1 MAVAIVT
8 GASSGIGLSISRKL
22 VEMGFVVHGLSRGEI
37 PGPGHE
43 RLIAEPCDLTDLLSL
58 ESATERILRVSDS
71 LDLLVNCAGVGRF
84 GPHETLRV
92 ADLEEMVRTNL
103 LAPIV
108 LTRLS
113 LRHLRRARGTVINIA
128 STAAVTPHRFGAA
141 YSATKAGLLRF
152 GESLFQ
158 EVRKSGVRV
167 VTLLPDMTTTPFY
180 DRLDFAPDD
189 DPQCHITPECVADA
203 VAQALT
209 MREGTVVT
217 QMTIQ
222 PQRVGVKRKGG
233 GCSRDPRD

>member
-8 GASSGIGLSISRKL
+8 GASSGIGLAVSRKL
-22 VEMGFVVHGLSRGEI
+22 VEMGFAVHGISRGETRMPI
-37 PGPGHE
+37 DGSF
-43 RLIAEPCDLTDLLSL
+43 IAVPCDLTDLTAL
-58 ESATERILRVSDS
+58 ETVAERVLEGAGS
-71 LDLLVNCAGVGRF
+71 LDLLVNCAGVGFF

-108 LTRLS
+108 LTGLT
-113 LRHLRRARGTVINIA
+113 LRHLRQSRGAVINIA

-141 YSATKAGLLRF
+141 YAATKAGLLRF

-158 EVRKSGVRV
+158 EARKSGVRV
-167 VTLLPDMTTTPFY
+167 VTLLPDMTLTPFY
-180 DRLDFAPDD
+180 DRADFEPDD
-189 DPQCHITPECVADA
+189 DPECHITPECVADA
-203 VAQALT
+203 VAQVLSL
-209 MREGTVVT
+209 REGTVVT

-233 GCSRDPRD
+233 